1 MVYVA
6 YLFPVQFEFVLDLPR
21 VVCVDFTVLSTGVLS
36 FVNGCESRYLG
47 SCRLIAGIET
57 VSRVHHMAQ
66 LLNPT
71 WFSHVVNSAWF
82 AAAGLPGVDAE
93 IAGFVPDSVIA
104 DKILQTLA
112 CELNPAPTQAPQGLF
127 TLSQVEQARRV
138 LRALS
143 GYFANPSLVW
153 RSASVVGD
161 DDRAED
167 DEDEAEAGA
176 AGPPSKVR
184 GSLSVHGCT
193 VQLKLHV
200 ERSGSSECGADD
212 DDAVDD
218 TGPVTRLAA
227 AAARAGELPRPV
239 LDTAVQ
245 ASLVVHTGGTV
256 QLVLLA
262 LERTEV
268 TEVGHKDMCLI
279 RWSPA
284 FCYLLVYNS
293 TLTLTT
299 EPEP

>member
-1 MVYVA
+1 M
-6 YLFPVQFEFVLDLPR
+6 
-21 VVCVDFTVLSTGVLS
+21 
-36 FVNGCESRYLG
+36 
-47 SCRLIAGIET
+47 IAGIET

-112 CELNPAPTQAPQGLF
+112 CELNPVPTQAPPGLF

-268 TEVGHKDMCLI
+268 TRPVLDTAVQASLVVHTGGTAQLVLLALERTEVTEVGHKDMCLI
-279 RWSPA
+279 RWSPS
-284 FCYLLVYNS
+284 LLL
-293 TLTLTT
+293 LTGIQ
-299 EPEP
+299 

>member
-1 MVYVA
+1 MQDS
-6 YLFPVQFEFVLDLPR
+6 LQ
-21 VVCVDFTVLSTGVLS
+21 SS
-36 FVNGCESRYLG
+36 
-47 SCRLIAGIET
+47 
-57 VSRVHHMAQ
+57 M
-66 LLNPT
+66 
-71 WFSHVVNSAWF
+71 
-82 AAAGLPGVDAE
+82 AAAAAAAALPGAVDVDAE
-93 IAGFVPDSVIA
+93 IAGFVPDRVIA
-104 DKILQTLA
+104 NKILQTLT
-112 CELNPAPTQAPQGLF
+112 CELNSTAPTQAPLGLF

-138 LRALS
+138 LQALS

-161 DDRAED
+161 DDRA
-167 DEDEAEAGA
+167 EDEAEAGA

-299 EPEP
+299 EPEPYP